1 MFPRE
6 FQKLEKIVP
15 EELVKAFDPSKNLKS
30 LKDVSNLALP
40 LQFRMNRKG
49 GWITN
54 DGNWFIPIITS
65 QETAINRYLRN
76 NDGRNFL
83 IRAFEAGHAFQ
94 GYEQPGFGRFL
105 TNPQQL
111 KTLYFTFDP
120 KFIKDRDV
128 YTKMRTIAKFYNA
141 IIPQKNSSLRF
152 ELKFPVYKDNK
163 VFGYNIKRFSRL
175 PFLLMEID
183 NLRNRV

>member
-54 DGNWFIPIITS
+54 DGNWFVPIITS
-65 QETAINRYLRN
+65 
-76 NDGRNFL
+76 
-83 IRAFEAGHAFQ
+83 
-94 GYEQPGFGRFL
+94 
-105 TNPQQL
+105 
-111 KTLYFTFDP
+111 YFHF
-120 KFIKDRDV
+120 
-128 YTKMRTIAKFYNA
+128 
-141 IIPQKNSSLRF
+141 
-152 ELKFPVYKDNK
+152 
-163 VFGYNIKRFSRL
+163 
-175 PFLLMEID
+175 
-183 NLRNRV
+183 